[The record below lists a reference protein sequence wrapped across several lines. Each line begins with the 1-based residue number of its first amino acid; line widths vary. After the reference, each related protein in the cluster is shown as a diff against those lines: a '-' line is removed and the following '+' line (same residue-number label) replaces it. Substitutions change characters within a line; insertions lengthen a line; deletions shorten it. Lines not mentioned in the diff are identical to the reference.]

1 MSQHFAASEAGPAGG
16 LGSRLTRRRQLY
28 GLGVAVVG
36 APVMTAVLVPSRES
50 LGLDTVLLLFVLLSV
65 IASAVGGVL
74 PALAASLITFGLA
87 NFFFAPPYGTLMV
100 ASNNELIDLGI
111 FFAVAVGVGV
121 VAEIGARARVAV
133 ERDRLEAEW
142 LAELGSREHGPGSVE
157 LALADARAIY
167 GMHAATLTE
176 RGRVLAQSGNPLP
189 DDFLIV
195 APAGEQL
202 QLELSG
208 PERIGED
215 RGLLGSLAL
224 TAGRLWR
231 TQQLA
236 EQARRAEELGR
247 IDELRASLLAAVGHD
262 LRNPLAAITA
272 AATTLRQTDIQL
284 DPEDQTE
291 LLETIETHA
300 GRLNDIIGNL
310 LDMSRLQAG
319 ALSVHPT
326 PTVLLEVLAG
336 IVRLGEGRVE
346 LDIPEDLP
354 MISADAGLLE
364 RVLANLVD
372 NANRHLPPG
381 QKVRIAAHATGA
393 RVDVQVID
401 HGPGVAPERMGEIF
415 APFQHFGDRSTT
427 GLGLGLAI
435 ARGFTEAMG
444 GSLSPSR
451 TPGGGLTMTVTL
463 EVADAA
469 AADR

>member
-1 MSQHFAASEAGPAGG
+1 MTQHFAGGEAPPANG

-28 GLGVAVVG
+28 GLGVAAVG
-36 APVMTAVLVPSRES
+36 APLLTLLLVPARES
-50 LGLDTVLLLFVLLSV
+50 LGLDTVLLLFVLVSV
-65 IASAVGGVL
+65 VASAVGGVL
-74 PALAASLITFGLA
+74 PAVAASLISFGLA
-87 NFFFAPPYGTLMV
+87 NFFFAPPYGSLLV
-100 ASNNELIDLGI
+100 ENNNELIDLI
-111 FFAVAVGVGV
+111 SFFAVAVGVGV
-121 VAEIGARARVAV
+121 VTELGARGRVRS
-133 ERDRLEAEW
+133 ERSLLEAEW
-142 LAELGSREHGPGSVE
+142 LAELGTREHGPDSVE
-157 LALADARAIY
+157 TALADARAIY
-167 GMHAATLTE
+167 GMHAATLTD
-176 RGRVLAQSGNPLP
+176 GDRVLAGSGTPEP
-189 DDFLIV
+189 DDTVLITS
-195 APAGEQL
+195 AGEGL

-208 PERIGED
+208 PERVGGD
-215 RGLLGSLAL
+215 RGLLSSLAL

-247 IDELRASLLAAVGHD
+247 IDDLRASLLAAVGHD

-272 AATTLRQTDIQL
+272 AATTLRQTDIVL
-284 DPEDQTE
+284 DPADKDE

-310 LDMSRLQAG
+310 LDMSRLRAG

-336 IVRLGEGRVE
+336 VVRLGEGRVE

-354 MISADAGLLE
+354 MIRADAGLLE
-364 RVLANLVD
+364 RVLANLVA
-372 NANRHLPPG
+372 NADRHLPSG
-381 QKVRIAAHATGA
+381 EKVRIAAHRDAA
-393 RVDVQVID
+393 VVAVRVID
-401 HGPGVAPERMGEIF
+401 NGPGVAAERMGEIF

-444 GSLSPSR
+444 GTLSPSR